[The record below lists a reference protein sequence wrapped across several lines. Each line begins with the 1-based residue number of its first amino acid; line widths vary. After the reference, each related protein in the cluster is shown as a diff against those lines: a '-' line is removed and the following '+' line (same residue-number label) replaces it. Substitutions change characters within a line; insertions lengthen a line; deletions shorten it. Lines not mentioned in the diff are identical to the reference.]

1 MATLAKLCLVLS
13 VVLGLTSAYSMGPE
27 DRTERTGGDHP
38 QENKKCK
45 AVDMD
50 CGGDYDC
57 CSSRCQLRCPIGPR
71 GRCERK
77 CADCKHRNE
86 PCQSNGDCCSQA
98 CAPTVTPATIRYTC
112 TDEEPWD
119 QHDNGLQGTDNGPP
133 TEHNEDQG
141 EGVSLTPKS
150 TWIDPSMT
158 SRYGSKSKGSDGD
171 ISCVRDGHPCTI
183 GRECCSPDGCH
194 YPNKGVMGYCKVPK
208 CLGFYERCDI
218 HDDKCCEGLF
228 CDTDGTCYVEGYGE
242 KTRTGPNE
250 GSHHDDLDPTYGKT
264 RTGPKEEQLGPEEEE
279 THKKKYRTGYE
290 EENPNLNG
298 DDVTGASNAKETL
311 GKLLKAVF
319 DRFTQG
325 KGIKMTVD
333 VKNPEAVI
341 NGLKMKR

>member
-1 MATLAKLCLVLS
+1 MATLAKLCLVLT

-171 ISCVRDGHPCTI
+171 ISCVRDGHPCTM
-183 GRECCSPDGCH
+183 GRECC
-194 YPNKGVMGYCKVPK
+194 KGLFCNNGNCRETK
-208 CLGFYERCDI
+208 CLHDTQECD
-218 HDDKCCEGLF
+218 DDSECCKGLF
-228 CDTDGTCYVEGYGE
+228 CDYYGE
-242 KTRTGPNE
+242 YKYCSERPE
-250 GSHHDDLDPTYGKT
+250 QDPYEKT